1 MVTVTQMKC
10 ACESCLCIVDLNSAI
25 QKEGKSYCSQACAD
39 GHPQGVKA
47 VAMGAVL
54 VTNRA
59 INRKKLSQIYK
70 LKQYPSP
77 KLGIF
82 FDKD

>member
-1 MVTVTQMKC
+1 MNLVFASWISIALSKRKVR
-10 ACESCLCIVDLNSAI
+10 AI
-25 QKEGKSYCSQACAD
+25 AAKPVPMAI
-39 GHPQGVKA
+39 PQGVKA

-77 KLGIF
+77 ELGIF